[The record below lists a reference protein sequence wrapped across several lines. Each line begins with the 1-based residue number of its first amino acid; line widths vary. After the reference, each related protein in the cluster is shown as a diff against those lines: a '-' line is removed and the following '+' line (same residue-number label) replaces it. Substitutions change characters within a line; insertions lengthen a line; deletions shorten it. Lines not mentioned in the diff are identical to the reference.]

1 VWFLFIQGRG
11 ICITDIF
18 AKNITNTNIM
28 INPKYPFIC
37 GYAVAVYGHP
47 CYNKDIDVWIE
58 ISL

>member
-1 VWFLFIQGRG
+1 MG